1 MAICKNFLCKIWG
14 WVSFG
19 AAKASNPHKSSLPKI
34 VLHKTFLPQKFSA
47 IRYTHNCATSAKED
61 AFNYHKILVQPQTVT
76 TYYSV
81 AHLEHITKFNIHWRW
96 PSARVKSSH
105 TLPRCMNI
113 WYSYEAC
120 TSPTLSSSSVL
131 QCLVCSDALK
141 YTTEVYPTRTAIHV
155 SQERIRMGD

>member
-1 MAICKNFLCKIWG
+1 MAICKNFLRKIWG
-14 WVSFG
+14 WVFFG
-19 AAKASNPHKSSLPKI
+19 AAKASNPHKSSLRRI
-34 VLHKTFLPQKFSA
+34 VIHKTFFLQKFST
-47 IRYTHNCATSAKED
+47 IRYTHNCAKED
-61 AFNYHKILVQPQTVT
+61 AFNYHKIHVQPQTVT

-81 AHLEHITKFNIHWRW
+81 AHLEHITKFNIQWCW

-131 QCLVCSDALK
+131 QCLVAVMRWNTQQK
-141 YTTEVYPTRTAIHV
+141 YTQLELSYMY
-155 SQERIRMGD
+155 QERIRMGD